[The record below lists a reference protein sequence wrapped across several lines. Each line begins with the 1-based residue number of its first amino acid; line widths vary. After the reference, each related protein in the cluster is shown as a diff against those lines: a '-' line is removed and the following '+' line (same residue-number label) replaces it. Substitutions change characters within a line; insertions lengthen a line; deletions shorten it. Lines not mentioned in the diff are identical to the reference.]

1 MNLPFPIFHTVC
13 VYGSRKTRTHFK
25 HSLYL
30 ILVAVHLIV
39 LNKMCSCFWLRSFSL
54 LLAPCDQFY
63 IHLCHRKLHI
73 IFFLV
78 YTYFHL
84 VLYISLSFSIP
95 MSFHVRLLSVRTHT
109 HTHTIPPL
117 SFSLDLE
124 NCCKPAFVQ
133 IKPAISFGL
142 PATLGEPNRTRY
154 VNRNMPLLIPLQ
166 FYHKEQILTVSSF
179 CENIIL
185 CTSNDCDFAFRLYPQ
200 F

>member
-13 VYGSRKTRTHFK
+13 VCGSRKTRTHSK

-109 HTHTIPPL
+109 HTHNTTIIFFTGSRKLLQASIRANKTGHFIWVASDSWGAKSHPVREQEYAAVNTITVLPQRTN
-117 SFSLDLE
+117 LDGKFILRE
-124 NCCKPAFVQ
+124 YYFV
-133 IKPAISFGL
+133 
-142 PATLGEPNRTRY
+142 Y
-154 VNRNMPLLIPLQ
+154 VQ
-166 FYHKEQILTVSSF
+166 
-179 CENIIL
+179 
-185 CTSNDCDFAFRLYPQ
+185 RL
-200 F
+200 